1 MPSSQ
6 ASAVLRYIQTVTVA
20 HEAFQL
26 ADDELLQRFIPCRD
40 EAAFA
45 VLVRRHGPMVLRL
58 GRRLLQNE
66 HDAEDV
72 FQATFLVLSRQAA
85 ALRTQQSL
93 GAWLHGVAYRIAQK
107 ARINAARRRKYEPHA
122 GAAQAADPIAQIAAR
137 EAHTVLDQELAR
149 LPDKFRGPL
158 VLCYLEGRTR
168 EEAAR
173 QLGWSPSILKSR
185 LEQARDRLRRRLA
198 SRGIALAG
206 VLAASLVDGATASAA
221 VPAVLLDSTVQAALV
236 VAAGGTAASVVSAP
250 VAALAEGVMKAML
263 LSKLRIILVLAVV
276 LAVPAA
282 GGLVYRTQGAG
293 LAAAADPPA
302 KTKPA
307 TDDTGA
313 AARKALEQVAGQPDS
328 AIARLFKHRI
338 AVQTGFTEFKEG
350 CRIEITEVWGSR
362 PQIEV
367 GGQYLVRGK
376 VTMPA
381 RDRGRLYFFL
391 TATTKENAVSP
402 IVDLQWTEVKKGTGE
417 FALIHSMAGPGYF
430 HLHLVRDD
438 RYETLANVYFG
449 TGENVWRKQP

>member
-1 MPSSQ
+1 MPTSQ
-6 ASAVLRYIQTVTVA
+6 ANAVLRYIENVAAAEGALTVA
-20 HEAFQL
+20 
-26 ADDELLQRFIPCRD
+26 DGELLQRFVPCRD

-93 GAWLHGVAYRIAQK
+93 GAWLYGVAYRIAQK
-107 ARINAARRRKYEPHA
+107 ARISAARRRKYEPRA
-122 GAAQAADPIAQIAAR
+122 DTARVADPLAEIAVR
-137 EAHTVLDQELAR
+137 EARMVLDQELAR

-173 QLGWSPSILKSR
+173 QLGWSPSMLKSR

-198 SRGIALAG
+198 SRGIALSG

-221 VPAVLLDSTVQAALV
+221 VPPMLLDSTVKAALV
-236 VAAGGTAASVVSAP
+236 VAAGGPAASVVSAP
-250 VAALAEGVMKAML
+250 VAALAEGVMKTMF
-263 LSKLRIILVLAVV
+263 LSKLRIVLVLAVV
-276 LAVPAA
+276 LAIPAA
-282 GGLVYRTQGAG
+282 GGLLYRTPGAA
-293 LAAAADPPA
+293 LVVAADPPA
-302 KTKPA
+302 KAKPA
-307 TDDTGA
+307 SDDGGA
-313 AARKALEQVAGQPDS
+313 AARKALEQVAAQPDS

-338 AVQTGFTEFKEG
+338 AVQTGLTEFNEG
-350 CRIEITEVWGSR
+350 CRIEITEVWGTR

-367 GGQYLVRGK
+367 GGGYLVRGK
-376 VTMPA
+376 VTMPS

-391 TATTKENAVSP
+391 TATTKENAEGP
-402 IVDLQWTEVKKGTGE
+402 ILDLQWTEVKKGTSE
-417 FALIHSMAGPGYF
+417 FALIHNMMGPGYF

-449 TGENVWRKQP
+449 TGDNVWRKKP